1 MYLKNDKIV
10 VTVGGVTMTS
20 NRMGLPSEYVLDPL
34 AVSGWTDGVQVR
46 RDGTIRLGR
55 HGDFMEPSTLS
66 SRLIEFTGTAIAT
79 SIEGLQNMRDK
90 LVGVLREG
98 AYDSLSVE
106 TTTGRR
112 YATVGLEG
120 RPSWIQ
126 QTDTTAVF
134 KIAFYAPDPFIYG
147 EFNTVQAGATT
158 TESDGG
164 LKYILTYPL
173 NYSSTNTTTTNGTVT
188 NKGNA
193 EAWPRFVV
201 SGDYLS
207 GFTVSNNRDK
217 KVTFTGAVYMVAPVE
232 IDMARGTAMQNGIDR
247 SILLK
252 DRDFFSVAPG
262 EIMKPKFTPLAA
274 GSGWCDIII
283 RDTWI

>member
-10 VTVGGVTMTS
+10 VKVGSVTMTS
-20 NRMGLPSEYVLDPL
+20 SKLGLPAELILDPS

-66 SRLIEFTGTAIAT
+66 ARLIEFSGTAIAT
-79 SIEGLQNMRDK
+79 SMAELQGLRDR

-98 AYDSLSVE
+98 VYESLSVE
-106 TTTGRR
+106 TMTDRR
-112 YATVGLEG
+112 YVTVGLEG
-120 RPSWIQ
+120 RPSWIR

-147 EFNTVQAGATT
+147 ETNTIQAGATT

-164 LKYILTYPL
+164 LKYALSYPL
-173 NYSSTNTTTTNGTVT
+173 NYSSTNTITTNGTVT
-188 NKGNA
+188 NRGNA

-201 SGDYLS
+201 SGDYFS
-207 GFTVSNNRDK
+207 GFTITNNRDK
-217 KVTFTGAVYMVAPVE
+217 RVTYTGAVYMAAPVE
-232 IDMARGTAMQNGIDR
+232 IDMARGTAIQGGIDR
-247 SILLK
+247 TILLK

-262 EIMKPKFTPLAA
+262 EVMKPKFTPLAA